1 VNSATGAT
9 FVRPRNSHILLLG
22 LTALLL
28 CGAELYKWVDENG
41 VVHYS
46 ETPPQDRAA
55 ATIELAPSPAPPAAT
70 GESPSQDATQ
80 TPAAAWY
87 EQWLEEQQERKRQEK
102 QQRDEKS
109 LSRAEEETHW
119 LERCAT
125 ARRRLEILE
134 IACPVF
140 FDGQG
145 VLRVKCPRETI
156 WVPKGELRY
165 LSDDERATMQRHYRQ
180 QVEDCEAHGY

>member
-1 VNSATGAT
+1 MS
-9 FVRPRNSHILLLG
+9 RSLLLS
-22 LTALLL
+22 LAALLL

-55 ATIELAPSPAPPAAT
+55 ATIELAPAPAPSTTADDST
-70 GESPSQDATQ
+70 GRDATQ
-80 TPAAAWY
+80 AAEAAWY
-87 EQWLEEQQERKRQEK
+87 EQWLAEQRERKRLEK
-102 QQRDEKS
+102 QRLEEKS

-119 LERCAT
+119 LEQCAT

-134 IACPVF
+134 TACPVF

-145 VLRVKCPRETI
+145 VLRVKCPHETV
-156 WVPKGELRY
+156 WVHKGELRY
-165 LSDDERATMQRHYRQ
+165 LSDDERATMLRHYRQ
-180 QVEDCEAHGY
+180 QLEDCKASGY